1 MNRRHTLQ
9 IAGYAARTS
18 VRGGIGLVFLLL
30 SLTFGLLV
38 AHFMMQPIESM
49 ARLMV
54 DPALY
59 ETEEGRRDAELRV
72 LEQLTEQAKPVIV
85 WMLPSTPGNAA
96 EEDDEAARETRR
108 KRPRLAVS
116 TDKDTEKWAT
126 YLLEDRPGI
135 LSAIFLILL
144 LGWPFVVAFGAFDL
158 YAGDIASR
166 QLRYQ
171 LLRADRSSIYF
182 GRLLGLCITLVAVL
196 SLLGL
201 VVTVYLGLKL
211 GVYPWGEMLLW
222 ALQGTLMMVVVSLPY
237 TALCGWISTAAG
249 GSFTSLTL
257 ASLAIGGVPLAAS
270 LGSLQFESAQY
281 VNWLLPWGFQS
292 RLLHHDLL
300 QQALAIG
307 GCLLQTTVFVW
318 LGHRTFTRRDL

>member
-1 MNRRHTLQ
+1 M
-9 IAGYAARTS
+9 
-18 VRGGIGLVFLLL
+18 
-30 SLTFGLLV
+30 
-38 AHFMMQPIESM
+38 
-49 ARLMV
+49 
-54 DPALY
+54 
-59 ETEEGRRDAELRV
+59 
-72 LEQLTEQAKPVIV
+72 
-85 WMLPSTPGNAA
+85 
-96 EEDDEAARETRR
+96 
-108 KRPRLAVS
+108 
-116 TDKDTEKWAT
+116 
-126 YLLEDRPGI
+126 
-135 LSAIFLILL
+135 
-144 LGWPFVVAFGAFDL
+144 VAFGAFDL

-211 GVYPWGEMLLW
+211 GAYPWGEMLLW

-257 ASLAIGGVPLAAS
+257 ASLAIGGVPLLAS
-270 LGSLQFESAQY
+270 LGSLQFDSAQY

-292 RLLHHDLL
+292 RLLHHDPL
-300 QQALAIG
+300 QQGLAIG
-307 GCLLQTTVFVW
+307 GCLLQTAVFVW
-318 LGHRTFTRRDL
+318 LGHRTFLRRDL